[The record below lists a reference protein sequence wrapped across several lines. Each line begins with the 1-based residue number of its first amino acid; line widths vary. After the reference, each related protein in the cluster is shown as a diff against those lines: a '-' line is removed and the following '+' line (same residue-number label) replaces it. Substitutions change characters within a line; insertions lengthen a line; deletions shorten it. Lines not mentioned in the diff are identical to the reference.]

1 MLLCVVRTLMK
12 QTLGLNLSLAI
23 LGEIQVGADVVFNKV
38 SKKEEFVKISN
49 QWFNIRHN
57 LT

>member
-49 QWFNIRHN
+49 Q
-57 LT
+57 